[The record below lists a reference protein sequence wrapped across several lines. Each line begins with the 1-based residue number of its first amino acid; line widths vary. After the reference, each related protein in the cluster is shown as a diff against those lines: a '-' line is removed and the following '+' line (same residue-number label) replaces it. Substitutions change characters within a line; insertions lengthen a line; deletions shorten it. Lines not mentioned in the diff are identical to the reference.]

1 MTVVGRPDVL
11 VKTRVST
18 STHKVRREIATRS
31 EVMYLELNR
40 GRRGV
45 PRLYGGW
52 RDAREDRVY
61 YVVQRAGSPMVVD
74 EVSNNSSAAWLAFC
88 RADPV
93 VCRRRPFYVVST
105 PSTRLL
111 DGVCS
116 MRAGDAMSARWT
128 STPSTR
134 RPLDSLVHTRRYCM
148 EEAALMSRVNVENCI
163 RDSANPEE
171 ECDVPP
177 KYQELMDRIIQKKPK
192 PKGPAPTV
200 TVVDSEGSFEEYIGR
215 PL

>member
-1 MTVVGRPDVL
+1 MKFGLRFALLAQTKCQNLAPSARLSRVTRLSSSLSSDRPSYDYTSEDCTVVF
-11 VKTRVST
+11 
-18 STHKVRREIATRS
+18 
-31 EVMYLELNR
+31 
-40 GRRGV
+40 
-45 PRLYGGW
+45 
-52 RDAREDRVY
+52 DA
-61 YVVQRAGSPMVVD
+61 
-74 EVSNNSSAAWLAFC
+74 
-88 RADPV
+88 
-93 VCRRRPFYVVST
+93 
-105 PSTRLL
+105 
-111 DGVCS
+111 DG
-116 MRAGDAMSARWT
+116 A
-128 STPSTR
+128 
-134 RPLDSLVHTRRYCM
+134 YCM

>member
-1 MTVVGRPDVL
+1 MKFGLRFALLAQTKCQNLSPSSRLSRVTRLSSSLSSDRPSYDYASEDCTVVF
-11 VKTRVST
+11 
-18 STHKVRREIATRS
+18 
-31 EVMYLELNR
+31 
-40 GRRGV
+40 
-45 PRLYGGW
+45 
-52 RDAREDRVY
+52 DA
-61 YVVQRAGSPMVVD
+61 
-74 EVSNNSSAAWLAFC
+74 
-88 RADPV
+88 
-93 VCRRRPFYVVST
+93 
-105 PSTRLL
+105 
-111 DGVCS
+111 DG
-116 MRAGDAMSARWT
+116 A
-128 STPSTR
+128 
-134 RPLDSLVHTRRYCM
+134 YCM

>member
-1 MTVVGRPDVL
+1 MKFGLRFALLAQTKNAQNLQPRLSRVTRLSTSSPSYDYASEDCTVVF
-11 VKTRVST
+11 
-18 STHKVRREIATRS
+18 
-31 EVMYLELNR
+31 
-40 GRRGV
+40 
-45 PRLYGGW
+45 
-52 RDAREDRVY
+52 DA
-61 YVVQRAGSPMVVD
+61 
-74 EVSNNSSAAWLAFC
+74 
-88 RADPV
+88 
-93 VCRRRPFYVVST
+93 
-105 PSTRLL
+105 
-111 DGVCS
+111 DG
-116 MRAGDAMSARWT
+116 A
-128 STPSTR
+128 
-134 RPLDSLVHTRRYCM
+134 YCM